1 MLFVLQL
8 CAVYIRVQRT
18 SAMLTLLCCA
28 YSLNAVI
35 LLGLQAFDA
44 TAAAATLR
52 ADCIA
57 VRVPYSSPAP
67 GSIAAQE
74 AAATADAAD
83 SEDSD
88 ASKQVTRQLLAV
100 VLIASDCSC
109 RSYSSGV
116 HRYDQ

>member
-1 MLFVLQL
+1 
-8 CAVYIRVQRT
+8 
-18 SAMLTLLCCA
+18 
-28 YSLNAVI
+28 
-35 LLGLQAFDA
+35 LQAFDA

-74 AAATADAAD
+74 AAATADATD

-88 ASKQVTRQLLAV
+88 ASKEVTCQLLVAV
-100 VLIASDCSC
+100 MVAIDCSC
-109 RSYSSGV
+109 SSNSSRSKSSGV
-116 HRYDQ
+116 SLYKRHARAQSRILFRDWNAKVGHSICDCFIVV